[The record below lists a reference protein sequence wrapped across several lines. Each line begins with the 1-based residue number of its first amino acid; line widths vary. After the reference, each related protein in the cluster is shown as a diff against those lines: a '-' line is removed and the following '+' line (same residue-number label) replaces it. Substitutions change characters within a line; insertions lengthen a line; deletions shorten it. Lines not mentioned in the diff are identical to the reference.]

1 MAKTSWTAWAGFIDG
16 HPDIEVEGATEDR
29 YAKLYRLRREARKF
43 YQDVRRVEI
52 REVKQGT
59 REVHGK

>member
-1 MAKTSWTAWAGFIDG
+1 MAKGRWTAWAGFIDG
-16 HPDIEVEGATEDR
+16 RPDIEVEGAADDR

-52 REVKQGT
+52 RVVQ
-59 REVHGK
+59 REGGGNGA